1 MLESILTFMN
11 NLDPFWIY
19 VILISF
25 SFIENVFPPAPS
37 DVVVIIGATLI
48 ATTTIGFFPILI
60 LTSFASAL
68 GFILMYY
75 VGKIFGDNILRKG
88 KIKFIHRDDLEK
100 TNAWFNKYGYKL
112 IVANRF
118 LPGTRSVISFFSGA
132 NRLNVFHTFLYASI
146 SAFAW
151 NAIIHYLGFILGQNV
166 DMIVFYLNTY
176 SNIIL
181 IITGIVILYFV
192 IRYFVRK
199 KKSA

>member
-48 ATTTIGFFPILI
+48 ASTTIGFFPILI
-60 LTSFASAL
+60 LTSFSSAL

-75 VGKIFGDNILRKG
+75 VGKFFGDNILRKG

-132 NRLNVFHTFLYASI
+132 HQLNVFKTFFYASI

-151 NAIIHYLGFILGQNV
+151 NAIIIYLGFLLGQNV
-166 DMIVFYLNTY
+166 DLIASYLKTY

-181 IITGIVILYFV
+181 IITVIVILFFV
-192 IRYFVRK
+192 VRYFIRK
-199 KKSA
+199 KKTD

>member
-1 MLESILTFMN
+1 
-11 NLDPFWIY
+11 
-19 VILISF
+19 
-25 SFIENVFPPAPS
+25 
-37 DVVVIIGATLI
+37 
-48 ATTTIGFFPILI
+48 
-60 LTSFASAL
+60 
-68 GFILMYY
+68 MYY

-151 NAIIHYLGFILGQNV
+151 NAIIIYLGFILGQNV
-166 DMIVFYLNTY
+166 DLIVFYLKTY

-181 IITGIVILYFV
+181 VITVIVILFFAVKYF
-192 IRYFVRK
+192 IRK
-199 KKSA
+199 KKT

>member
-11 NLDPFWIY
+11 NIDPFWIY

-25 SFIENVFPPAPS
+25 SFIENVFPPSPS

-48 ATTTIGFFPILI
+48 ATSSIGYFPILI
-60 LTSFASAL
+60 LTSIASAL

-75 VGKIFGDNILRKG
+75 VGKLFGDNILRKG

-118 LPGTRSVISFFSGA
+118 LPGTRSVISFFSGV
-132 NRLNVFHTFLYASI
+132 NELNVFHTFLYASI

-151 NAIIHYLGFILGQNV
+151 NAIIIYLGYILGQNV
-166 DMIVFYLNTY
+166 DMIVFYLETY

-181 IITGIVILYFV
+181 IITVIVILYFV
-192 IRYFVRK
+192 IRYFIRK
-199 KKSA
+199 KNSA